1 MENIL
6 RTFLNLYNAIVLNYF
21 EMSGMRV
28 GDITFNLEESGEGR
42 PLILLHGLLG
52 SIESDW
58 RRFIPFFSREYH
70 VIAVD
75 MRGHGLTDNP
85 EGKLSDVLFRDDL
98 IGLLDALHLESVL
111 VCGYSL
117 GGFVGLIAGIQ
128 HPRRIKALVMH
139 ASKMYWDENAVRSMI
154 DRMDPDR
161 IVTEDPKFAEALQK
175 LHGKRWR
182 NLLKEA
188 ASFMQNKGLKT
199 LNREYLERA
208 NFPVL
213 VSVGDHDDF
222 IPPEEAVRFYRSLP
236 KGELLIMPNTRH
248 SIRSVRED
256 IFIPV
261 VLDFFKRATQ

>member
-1 MENIL
+1 MLSIRIDNT
-6 RTFLNLYNAIVLNYF
+6 TFH
-21 EMSGMRV
+21 
-28 GDITFNLEESGEGR
+28 LEESGEGK

-58 RRFIPFFSREYH
+58 RRFIPFFSREYR

-85 EGKLSDVLFRDDL
+85 DGRLSDKLFVDDF
-98 IGLLDALHLESVL
+98 IKILDALHLESVL

-117 GGFVGLIAGIQ
+117 GGFVGLMAGIR
-128 HPRRIKALVMH
+128 HPGRVKALVMH
-139 ASKMYWDENAVRSMI
+139 ASKIYWDENAVRSII
-154 DRMDPDR
+154 DKMDPDR
-161 IVTEDPKFAEALQK
+161 IVSEDPKFAETLQK

-188 ASFMQNKGLKT
+188 ASFMQNKGSKT
-199 LNREYLERA
+199 LSEEYIKRA
-208 NFPVL
+208 DFPVL
-213 VSVGDHDDF
+213 VSVGDRDGL
-222 IPPEEAVRFYRSLP
+222 IPVEEAVRFYRSLP
-236 KGELLIMPNTRH
+236 KGELLIMPSTGHN
-248 SIRSVRED
+248 IRSVRED